1 MTLAHPSGPMTR
13 TTYLDHNATTP
24 LLPEAAAAMAEAQA
38 TAGNASSVHR
48 FGRLARRKIEAA
60 REAVAALAGARP
72 EGVIFTSG
80 GTEANNLALAGTGRK
95 RLLVSAGEHDSVLN
109 AAPGAARIPL
119 TGDGLV
125 APAALDAR
133 LGESSVP
140 ALVSIMLANN
150 ETGAI
155 QPLAELA
162 KVARAHGALVH
173 CDAIQAAGKL
183 PLDLDTLGIDMMSLS
198 AHKLG
203 GPQGV
208 GALVLAADLEFAPC
222 QRGGGQERGRRAG
235 TENLPGIA
243 GFGAAAQ
250 AAVAGLGKAAALGR
264 LRDEHRRFDQPRPG
278 QGNAGRVGDGAEDRI
293 VLARRNQDALSSGTG
308 ERQVVGLGAAAG
320 EHHPFRPRAGERG
333 HRLAG
338 RFNLAPDQAAEAVH
352 GGGVA
357 GHRQGLGDGGRGLG
371 PQRRGGIVVEVGRPR
386 HQTGPYDGR
395 RPAAAAPRGTAGPG
409 RLTQPRRWP
418 GRC

>member
-24 LLPEAAAAMAEAQA
+24 LLPEAAAAMTEALA

-119 TGDGLV
+119 TGEGLV

-155 QPLAELA
+155 QPLAELTH
-162 KVARAHGALVH
+162 VARTHGALVH

-183 PLDLDTLGIDMMSLS
+183 PLDFDTLGIDMMSLS

-208 GALVLAADLEFAPC
+208 GALVLAVDLEFAPC

-250 AAVAGLGKAAALGR
+250 AAVAGLGKAAALAR
-264 LRDEHRRFDQPRPG
+264 LRDDLERRLC
-278 QGNAGRVGDGAEDRI
+278 E
-293 VLARRNQDALSSGTG
+293 
-308 ERQVVGLGAAAG
+308 
-320 EHHPFRPRAGERG
+320 
-333 HRLAG
+333 
-338 RFNLAPDQAAEAVH
+338 LAPEI
-352 GGGVA
+352 
-357 GHRQGLGDGGRGLG
+357 R
-371 PQRRGGIVVEVGRPR
+371 IF
-386 HQTGPYDGR
+386 
-395 RPAAAAPRGTAGPG
+395 AAAAPRLANTCCFAAPGLSAETQVIALDLAGVAVSAGSACSSGKVAPSHVLAAMGASAAEATAAIRVSLGWTSEAADIEHFLEVWGALYSRGAGDATATPAAASVA
-409 RLTQPRRWP
+409 
-418 GRC
+418 